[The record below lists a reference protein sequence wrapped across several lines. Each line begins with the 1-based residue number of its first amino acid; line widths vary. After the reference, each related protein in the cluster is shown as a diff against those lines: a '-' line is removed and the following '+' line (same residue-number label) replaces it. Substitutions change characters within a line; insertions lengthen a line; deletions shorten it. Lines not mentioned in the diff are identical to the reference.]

1 MENRIDLKTVEPA
14 AYQALFGIEKYISNA
29 KINPIL
35 SELIRIRASQINGCA
50 YCIDIHT
57 KDARKLNVSEQ
68 KLYALSAWKE
78 SPLFSPEERVVLSIT
93 DEITLISQKGL
104 SNKTYKLAQ
113 EMFDDN
119 TIAKIIMLIGVIN
132 IWNRIAI
139 ATKMVHPLE

>member
-1 MENRIDLKTVEPA
+1 MENRIDLKTVEPE

-78 SPLFSPEERVVLSIT
+78 SPLFSPEERVALSIT

-104 SNKTYKLAQ
+104 SNKTYKLAH

>member
-1 MENRIDLKTVEPA
+1 MENRIDLKQLEPE
-14 AYQALFGIEKYISNA
+14 AYQALFGLEKYISNA
-29 KINPIL
+29 QINPIL

-50 YCIDIHT
+50 YCIAIHT
-57 KDARKLNVSEQ
+57 KDALKLNVSEQ
-68 KLYALSAWKE
+68 KLFALAVWKE
-78 SPLFSPEERVVLSIT
+78 SPLFSPEERIVLSMT

-119 TIAKIIMLIGVIN
+119 TIAKIIMLIGTIN

-139 ATKMVHPLE
+139 ATKLVHPLE

>member
-1 MENRIDLKTVEPA
+1 MENRIDLKQLEPE
-14 AYQALFGIEKYISNA
+14 AYQALFGLEKYITNA

-50 YCIDIHT
+50 YCIAIHT
-57 KDARKLNVSEQ
+57 TDARKLNVSEQ
-68 KLYALSAWKE
+68 KLFALSAWKE
-78 SPLFSPEERVVLSIT
+78 SPIFSPEERVALSMT

-104 SNKTYKLAQ
+104 STKTYKLAQ

-119 TIAKIIMLIGVIN
+119 AIAKIIMLIGTIN

-139 ATKMVHPLE
+139 ATKMTHPLE

>member
-57 KDARKLNVSEQ
+57 KDTRKLNVSEQ